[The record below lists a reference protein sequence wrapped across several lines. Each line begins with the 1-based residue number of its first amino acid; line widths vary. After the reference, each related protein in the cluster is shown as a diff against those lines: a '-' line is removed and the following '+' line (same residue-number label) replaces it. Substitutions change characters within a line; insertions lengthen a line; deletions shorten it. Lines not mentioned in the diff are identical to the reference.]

1 MMKNK
6 IGKIV
11 ILILLF
17 TLFCSYPYVFNR
29 FVGLPSSTVV
39 WVISFLIMTLL
50 LLVLVSKKTTKRY
63 ISNDEPQKIPKE
75 FIAVCV
81 LQSIIWLFYAS
92 YHGDSA
98 YITRIF
104 FILYSFVAISAL
116 QKSIGV
122 SAFIK
127 TNNYIIQ
134 WQVILGV
141 LAFFLIFIGILGP
154 VITFD
159 NEDGREAYFYG
170 LTCSNA
176 VYGNVARIAGFF
188 DEPGALAAWGMYALI
203 FNKLFI
209 GNKKVEYFL
218 LFGLISTLSLA
229 YFAQVA
235 LYILFFYRKNTKV
248 IIPVT
253 ILLALIFVLIYKQGS
268 DSEMYLRTF
277 ERVDMAING
286 KTNRDVMVDNAK
298 YAFMQNPAFGIGA
311 SNADKFDSLTD
322 NPYETLATDG
332 VIGTIFIYLPLI
344 VALLVCKLN
353 KRVLAAIV
361 VLAVGYLQRPFHIS
375 PMHYLHIYCFLYLTI
390 VYYAPRYRR
399 STLRVNNNSDL

>member
-1 MMKNK
+1 MKNK

-39 WVISFLIMTLL
+39 WVISFLIMTMLL
-50 LLVLVSKKTTKRY
+50 FVLVSKKTTNRH

-81 LQSIIWLFYAS
+81 LQSIIWFFYAS

-141 LAFFLIFIGILGP
+141 LAFFLIFFGILGP

-209 GNKKVEYFL
+209 GNKIVEYFL

>member
-39 WVISFLIMTLL
+39 WVISFLIMTI
-50 LLVLVSKKTTKRY
+50 LLVALVSKKTTNRH

-141 LAFFLIFIGILGP
+141 IAFFLIFIGILGP

>member
-1 MMKNK
+1 
-6 IGKIV
+6 
-11 ILILLF
+11 
-17 TLFCSYPYVFNR
+17 VFNR

-39 WVISFLIMTLL
+39 WVISFLIMTMLL
-50 LLVLVSKKTTKRY
+50 FVLVSKKTTNRH

-81 LQSIIWLFYAS
+81 LQSIIWFFYAS

-141 LAFFLIFIGILGP
+141 LAFFLIFFGILGP

-209 GNKKVEYFL
+209 GNKIVEYFL

>member
-39 WVISFLIMTLL
+39 WVISFLIMTILL
-50 LLVLVSKKTTKRY
+50 FVLVSKKTTNRH

-75 FIAVCV
+75 LIAVCV

-235 LYILFFYRKNTKV
+235 LYIFFFYRKNTKV

-353 KRVLAAIV
+353 KRVPAAIV

-399 STLRVNNNSDL
+399 GTLRVNNNSDL